1 MFCPSSFPH
10 VNCKQKEME
19 EETNR
24 IKSRGFWRFFLQKS
38 SQIYAQQAR
47 SQSLHQAVTRCDL
60 PALAPRRVASR
71 ACIFPGDF
79 PWPGWSALHRWFQI
93 LKTIWAGRINLPI
106 RWMEE
111 ILHQFIGGLS
121 HYFQAFYHPRW
132 CRIPS
137 IHSITLRDLWIRV
150 ISRLHPI
157 KVMMKPIINP
167 NYQWVMKFGTK
178 SSTAS
183 HIPLIFL
190 YCNNNHS

>member
-1 MFCPSSFPH
+1 MLIYQR
-10 VNCKQKEME
+10 V
-19 EETNR
+19 
-24 IKSRGFWRFFLQKS
+24 KSRGFLKVFPSEIIPNLRPTSEVPKPSPSGHSLRPQRRQRYFSRGFSMARVECAPGFPPIVGFRF
-38 SQIYAQQAR
+38 
-47 SQSLHQAVTRCDL
+47 
-60 PALAPRRVASR
+60 
-71 ACIFPGDF
+71 
-79 PWPGWSALHRWFQI
+79 
-93 LKTIWAGRINLPI
+93 LKPKAGRINLPI